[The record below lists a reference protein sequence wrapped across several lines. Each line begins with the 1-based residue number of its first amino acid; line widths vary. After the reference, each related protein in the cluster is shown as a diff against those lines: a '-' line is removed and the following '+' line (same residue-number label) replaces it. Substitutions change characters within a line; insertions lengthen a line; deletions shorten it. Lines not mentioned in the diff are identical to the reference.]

1 MSRRYPYPGSRTEF
15 NPLVLPRRLRPGD
28 TIGLVAPAS
37 PFDIEQL
44 YHGVSLLES
53 AGFNVRMSK
62 SIFLKSGYLAGPD
75 TQRAALVMKMFDDP
89 VVKAIICARGGFG
102 SMRLLPLLDY
112 KRIREQSKILVGFSD
127 VTALLMALYVRCG
140 LVTFHGPVAA
150 SLPASDRASL
160 TALIAAVAGDTPVE
174 LTATGA
180 TVIRPGMGRG
190 PVLAGNLTTLCHL
203 IGTPFQP
210 STRDHI
216 LLLEDRGEAPYRLD
230 RMLTQLDM
238 AGFLDGIAGLAF
250 GSFEACGEPEEFLRI
265 ISDRFKSVPYPV
277 LTGLEFGHGKRNLTI
292 PVGLT
297 ASLDTDLGRL
307 TYHAPATTE

>member
-1 MSRRYPYPGSRTEF
+1 MSRRYPYPGSRDE
-15 NPLVLPRRLRPGD
+15 PDPPVIPRRLRTGD

-44 YHGVSLLES
+44 YRGVSLLES

-62 SIFLKSGYLAGPD
+62 RVFLKSGYLAGPD

-89 VVKAIICARGGFG
+89 VVKAIICVRGGFG

-112 KRIREQSKILVGFSD
+112 KRIREKPKILVGFSD
-127 VTALLMALYVRCG
+127 VTALLMTLYMRCG
-140 LVTFHGPVAA
+140 FVTFHGPVVA
-150 SLPASDRASL
+150 SLPTSDKTSL
-160 TALIAAVAGDTPVE
+160 TALIAAVAGETPVE
-174 LTATGA
+174 LTATGG
-180 TVIRPGMGRG
+180 TVIRSGMGTG
-190 PVLAGNLTTLCHL
+190 PVLAGNLTTMCHMM
-203 IGTPFQP
+203 GTTFQP
-210 STRDHI
+210 QTRDHI
-216 LLLEDRGEAPYRLD
+216 LLIEDRGEAPYRLD

-238 AGFLDGIAGLAF
+238 AGSLDGIAGLAF

-265 ISDRFKSVPYPV
+265 ISDRFKSAPYPV

-292 PVGLT
+292 PVGLR

-307 TYHAPATTE
+307 IYHAPATTE